1 MYLCFLDES
10 GSVPKPKTPDKRP
23 YFVMAALVMHEAQW
37 HGVASEFRA
46 ILKQFG
52 IRGEIKWRYFGQHNN
67 DPDNSVAGL
76 DGGARDQ
83 LRKKLFEIITARK
96 SIKIIACV
104 TSAASAYALDYVNDA
119 DDLYLYTYKTLTER
133 FQYYLQDMSRA
144 VGDKQLGIV
153 VADHRGKA
161 QDDLLRK
168 RHAGLV
174 AERGVFTSAYQ
185 NYVEIVFLTP
195 SHYSIGIQLADMVAG
210 AIGREYC
217 ARDDRY
223 ATLIRGSLR
232 ASARG
237 TVDGFGLVKFPTKN
251 WK

>member
-10 GSVPKPKTPDKRP
+10 GSVPKPNTRDKRP
-23 YFVMAALVMHEAQW
+23 YFVMAAMVMHEAQW
-37 HGVASEFRA
+37 HAVASEFRA
-46 ILKQFG
+46 LLKRFD
-52 IRGEIKWRYFGQHNN
+52 IKGEIKWRYFGLHND
-67 DPDNSVAGL
+67 DPDNSVAHL
-76 DGGARDQ
+76 DEAARDD
-83 LRKKLFEIITARK
+83 LRSDLYSIITARK
-96 SIKIIACV
+96 SIKIMACV
-104 TSAASAYALDYVNDA
+104 SSAVSAYALDYVSDA

-153 VADHRGKA
+153 VADHRGKT
-161 QDDLLRK
+161 QDELLRK

-195 SHYSIGIQLADMVAG
+195 SHYSVGIQLADMVAG
-210 AIGREYC
+210 AIGRKYNVG
-217 ARDDRY
+217 DDRY
-223 ATLIRGSLR
+223 FAQIKGAIRTSTAGR
-232 ASARG
+232 M
-237 TVDGFGLVKFPTKN
+237 DGFGLVKFPKKN